1 MKNARQNLL
10 FAWNG
15 RAKPYVLSN
24 SASCLNVR
32 SLFCKS
38 GQSTRSISDIL
49 MKPLIETDQ
58 LFPRR
63 QLIQWKRSDGLR
75 V

>member
-32 SLFCKS
+32 SLFCGS
-38 GQSTRSISDIL
+38 GQSSRSVSDKL
-49 MKPLIETDQ
+49 MRPSIETDQ

-63 QLIQWKRSDGLR
+63 QLIQWERSDGLR
-75 V
+75 I